1 MVIGGERR
9 EEWEFVRSIFLKK
22 GSLEDIKNQK
32 DFLMLNLFDWNFKPV
47 PYFFAYCQDQKKTA
61 NLCAL
66 KSTAN
71 FERM

>member
-1 MVIGGERR
+1 
-9 EEWEFVRSIFLKK
+9 
-22 GSLEDIKNQK
+22 
-32 DFLMLNLFDWNFKPV
+32 MLNLFDWNFKPV